1 MFPNLDVV
9 NRHKENYV
17 VFVIIAHMRAS
28 LFALLL
34 LLLFLFS
41 FLFQK
46 GKKKKEEEKTQS
58 SLFVSTLS
66 LSAGYS
72 FASRRYLYNVFGRKE
87 LYAYLLY
94 RKFIP
99 NGNSNNR

>member
-1 MFPNLDVV
+1 MFRNLDVV

-17 VFVIIAHMRAS
+17 VFVIIAHMLAS
-28 LFALLL
+28 LFSLL

-46 GKKKKEEEKTQS
+46 GKKKKKEEKTQS
-58 SLFVSTLS
+58 SLFVGTLS
-66 LSAGYS
+66 LSAAYS
-72 FASRRYLYNVFGRKE
+72 FASRRYLYNLFGRKE